1 MKESVRRII
10 MFCTILTLG
19 LILISFDVTLVELL
33 LMMVVIA
40 VVLPFLLGLVTVA
53 EIRAALGKFRSKE
66 RKKGDEKKPQMKKTE
81 AKKPGIIHRL
91 NDMKFFEK
99 PAEVDQKRLPKGEKK
114 EAGKTPGRKGGI
126 GGHVSS
132 FISSVRSLGTVLRQR
147 KGHEKKVDDINR
159 MLDNAVM
166 EKFPIPA
173 PAAPGSSAGSCPGN
187 GWRSR
192 PGGPGPPGEA
202 DPFLS
207 LSSDE
212 FDTGL
217 LDDLGDINAPVASPE
232 GPLPGEAPASSTPG
246 TELSMPSLDMPAGS
260 EGDLDAPASGDL
272 EEFNGLDSGESL
284 DSEFGDLD
292 NLSLDDV
299 DLDVDTDGT
308 APAAAPALEGG
319 GGTAPPPVAA
329 AQAEDSSAVKTTW
342 IPSDAPKGADSPED
356 QTSAQSDMASFAGGV
371 TGADE
376 DLLSSISSDVKHVTK
391 KKDLSLLRE
400 LKDFKAPASDIE
412 SELSDMFTKL
422 NTANQPKEKTTP
434 STNK

>member
-1 MKESVRRII
+1 MKENVRRII

-33 LMMVVIA
+33 LMMAVIA

-53 EIRAALGKFRSKE
+53 EIRAALRKSRS
-66 RKKGDEKKPQMKKTE
+66 RDPKKGDAKKPEIKKTE

-99 PAEVDQKRLPKGEKK
+99 PAEVDQKHLPKAEKK
-114 EAGKTPGRKGGI
+114 KAGKTPGQKGGI
-126 GGHVSS
+126 GAHVRS
-132 FISSVRSLGTVLRQR
+132 FISSVSSLGTVLRQR

-159 MLDNAVM
+159 MLDNTVM

-173 PAAPGSSAGSCPGN
+173 PAAPGSSAGAALAT
-187 GWRSR
+187 
-192 PGGPGPPGEA
+192 GGGAGPVVPAPPGEA

-217 LDDLGDINAPVASPE
+217 LDDFGDINAPVASPD
-232 GPLPGEAPASSTPG
+232 GPATSETPASSTPG
-246 TELSMPSLDMPAGS
+246 TELSMPALDMPAGS
-260 EGDLDAPASGDL
+260 EGDLNASASGDL

-308 APAAAPALEGG
+308 APAAASALEGG
-319 GGTAPPPVAA
+319 GGTAPLPAA
-329 AQAEDSSAVKTTW
+329 AAPAEDSSVVKTAW
-342 IPSDAPKGADSPED
+342 IPSDAPKGADSPEN

-412 SELSDMFTKL
+412 SELSDMYTKI
-422 NTANQPKEKTTP
+422 NAANQPKEKTTP